1 MRVLIK
7 EKLSEHKYKTPEG
20 YLICTDAILART
32 GKQTYRRDEIF
43 HDSDDT
49 EVEVDRTAEEV
60 FSPQTLASFENK
72 PITVE
77 HPDEDVNSE
86 NYKDYAVGFVR
97 DVHQGKAD
105 GQDVILGTLVIQDA
119 QTIEEIENG
128 EHVELSCGYDC
139 DIDDSENPQQRNIRG
154 NHVALCE
161 CGRAGNARIVDSQKV
176 KDVKYFAVSRYDS
189 AKYNNINSALSDL
202 INFGEDDEV
211 KLYSLKNEKDVQNLY
226 SEDLIGI
233 YKNGKLIEKGPAF
246 TKRFNADSVKDVKYF
261 AIKVGQS
268 YIWKLG
274 KREGVKV
281 CGDESDMALRFRKKS
296 DAESWLD
303 FIEYHGF
310 RNPYI
315 VELNDSIKDA
325 NRKLEDSELIIP
337 MYKARENLPDI
348 DEDLH
353 WYNSRYG
360 SLEFT
365 KNDSYLFIRGD
376 KQDLDKFKKDFQLY
390 DSIKDSNILANV
402 YNMNGKLLETKKFSS
417 RRELDNYTNSLK
429 LYDMISE
436 KEVYKNKNG
445 DLATREVYK
454 IVISDSVKDA
464 DKFTFK
470 LSKKKNDYDEYVIKA
485 YKNGKYYE
493 DASYYTDDWD
503 DAVGTIKNMASR
515 QGLTV
520 KQQGSDYV
528 ADSKVKDSKY
538 IVHFKHKN
546 GGDDKDIVVEAK
558 GMTEAV
564 EIAKTYVSDYY
575 YKYVNVKP
583 HYEDSIKDAQRFGIT
598 PLFKWNRGNKKP
610 ERTANSLEEARYI
623 KSSCERADGI
633 RYVIFDLETY
643 RVFDSYKDY
652 QSTKESFERIE
663 EMPRNARKW
672 VGETSDKKAGLLA
685 IENGIEDIINAADP
699 SIREELRRRGDK
711 ILRDI
716 KIQFRVED
724 EETPYEEVTK
734 KLEKNIEDAKKL
746 YIIRWKDL
754 FENNVYVTHVEA
766 STMREAIEGLKKEV
780 IKNGVG
786 TDNVRVDQVQSKVGE
801 DRKYHMIYGKIDD
814 LLSKDINSFDSKCK
828 DIFIKNKEG
837 KYFFNKSGDKEYWY
851 SNSLMATRY
860 DTVEQA
866 ENVVQKF
873 NLKNVEIIDSKKK
886 TMDASKVYV
895 VSWQD
900 NLKYNYYKT
909 NVNVSTMKEALEEI
923 KKEAIKNGIDVS
935 NVRVNQVESMDG
947 EYHKYYTING
957 KIEELLSRNLSP
969 SNLNFI
975 AKRVKDAIKVINK
988 FKKGK

>member
-49 EVEVDRTAEEV
+49 EIEVDRTAEEV

-86 NYKDYAVGFVR
+86 NYKDYSVGFVR

-161 CGRAGNARIVDSQKV
+161 CGRAGNARIVDS
-176 KDVKYFAVSRYDS
+176 
-189 AKYNNINSALSDL
+189 
-202 INFGEDDEV
+202 
-211 KLYSLKNEKDVQNLY
+211 
-226 SEDLIGI
+226 
-233 YKNGKLIEKGPAF
+233 
-246 TKRFNADSVKDVKYF
+246 
-261 AIKVGQS
+261 
-268 YIWKLG
+268 
-274 KREGVKV
+274 
-281 CGDESDMALRFRKKS
+281 
-296 DAESWLD
+296 
-303 FIEYHGF
+303 
-310 RNPYI
+310 
-315 VELNDSIKDA
+315 
-325 NRKLEDSELIIP
+325 
-337 MYKARENLPDI
+337 
-348 DEDLH
+348 
-353 WYNSRYG
+353 
-360 SLEFT
+360 
-365 KNDSYLFIRGD
+365 
-376 KQDLDKFKKDFQLY
+376 
-390 DSIKDSNILANV
+390 
-402 YNMNGKLLETKKFSS
+402 
-417 RRELDNYTNSLK
+417 
-429 LYDMISE
+429 
-436 KEVYKNKNG
+436 
-445 DLATREVYK
+445 
-454 IVISDSVKDA
+454 DSVKDA

-470 LSKKKNDYDEYVIKA
+470 LSKKKNEYDEYVIKA

-528 ADSKVKDSKY
+528 ADAKVKDSKY

-546 GGDDKDIVVEAK
+546 GGEDKDFVVEAK

-583 HYEDSIKDAQRFGIT
+583 YFGDSVKDYYDKWWFNELKSGDRIYLEYRENGRKAFTDPTKTIFIRMEGDYVVVKEPNGSIKKINANDITVRTRDSVKDADVNYKGYTLKYHEGYNMFINMRNYYEVYGPKGVLVGAQKDIDSAKRLVEERISKGQNVRDAQRFGIT
-598 PLFKWNRGNKKP
+598 PRFKWMKGNRNP
-610 ERTANSLEEARYI
+610 ERIASSLEEARYI
-623 KSSCERADGI
+623 KSSCERVDGI
-633 RYVIFDLETY
+633 RYIIFDLETY
-643 RVFDSYKDY
+643 KVFDSYRDY

-663 EMPRNARKW
+663 EMPRSARKR
-672 VGETSDKKAGLLA
+672 VNETSNKKAGLLA
-685 IENGIEDIINAADP
+685 IENGIEDIINAAEP

-716 KIQFRVED
+716 KIQFRIED
-724 EETPYEEVTK
+724 EETPYEEVTE

-746 YIIRWKDL
+746 YVIRWKDL
-754 FENNVYVTHVEA
+754 FENKVYVTHVEA

-780 IKNGVG
+780 IKIGVG
-786 TDNVRVDQVQSKVGE
+786 TDNARVDQVQSKIGE
-801 DRKYHMIYGKIDD
+801 DRKYHMVYGKIDD

-828 DIFIKNKEG
+828 DVFIKNREG
-837 KYFFNKSGDKEYWY
+837 KYFFNKAGDKEYWY

-866 ENVVQKF
+866 ENVIQKF
-873 NLKNVEIIDSKKK
+873 DLKNVEIIDSKKK
-886 TMDASKVYV
+886 AIDAFK
-895 VSWQD
+895 
-900 NLKYNYYKT
+900 
-909 NVNVSTMKEALEEI
+909 MF
-923 KKEAIKNGIDVS
+923 KK
-935 NVRVNQVESMDG
+935 
-947 EYHKYYTING
+947 YHKG
-957 KIEELLSRNLSP
+957 K
-969 SNLNFI
+969 
-975 AKRVKDAIKVINK
+975 
-988 FKKGK
+988 